1 MKLLIVE
8 DEALTAERLA
18 AMIRKYDATC
28 EIVACIPSVEE
39 TLIWLKENNVPDLIF
54 MDIHLED
61 DDCFQI
67 FEQLN
72 VEAPIIFT
80 TAFDEYM
87 VKAFKVNS
95 IDYLMKPINYEELK
109 SALDKYKKTK
119 SFYQEGGIGNL
130 LQSIQPKDEPYKDR
144 FLISNG
150 FKLRTIELPD
160 IQYFY
165 CTDKITFLVTSEG
178 EFLPVEYS
186 LDKLCLLLDPRLFFR
201 INRKVLL
208 SLSAI
213 GNIHIYPKGKLKVD
227 LKPSIKEEVYVS
239 LDRVTAF
246 KEWLGK

>member
-18 AMIRKYDATC
+18 AMIKKYDPTYDILAS
-28 EIVACIPSVEE
+28 IPSVEE
-39 TLIWLKENNVPDLIF
+39 TLIWLKENNLPDLIF

-67 FEQLN
+67 FEQIN
-72 VEAPIIFT
+72 VDIPVIFT

-87 VKAFKVNS
+87 VRAFKVNS

-119 SFYQEGGIGNL
+119 SFYQEGGLGNL
-130 LQSIQPKDEPYKDR
+130 LQTIQLKDEPFKDR

-150 FKLRTIELPD
+150 FKLRTIELQD

-165 CTDKITFLVTSEG
+165 CTDKITFLVTAGG

-186 LDKLCLLLDPRLFFR
+186 LDKLSVLLDPKLFFR
-201 INRKVLL
+201 INRKILL
-208 SLSAI
+208 SLRAI
-213 GNIHIYPKGKLKVD
+213 ENIHIYPKGKLKIDVKPT
-227 LKPSIKEEVYVS
+227 LKEDVYVS